1 MQPQHPQLAVSAAIF
16 RDGKILL
23 VRRAR
28 SPAKGFYSLPGGRVE
43 FGETLH
49 AALHREVDEETA
61 LKIEIVGLAGWREVV
76 PGTTGGGH
84 YLIMSFAAR
93 WMAGEPVLNDEHDD
107 FKWLDPDALGD
118 LKTTG
123 GLQEVIQSARGIL
136 GLTTLKPRLASSA
149 LKRHITG
156 APDPFMSKHLLA
168 IFLLI
173 SVCISGPARAQDAA
187 APFDGD
193 LQRLAEILGT
203 LHYLRGICGTN
214 EGPKW
219 RNEMQALI
227 DAETPSGDRRA
238 RMIAGFNRGY
248 NGFQQTYRTCT
259 PAATVAIR
267 RYIEEG
273 SKISR
278 DLTAR
283 YAN

>member
-1 MQPQHPQLAVSAAIF
+1 
-16 RDGKILL
+16 
-23 VRRAR
+23 
-28 SPAKGFYSLPGGRVE
+28 
-43 FGETLH
+43 
-49 AALHREVDEETA
+49 
-61 LKIEIVGLAGWREVV
+61 
-76 PGTTGGGH
+76 
-84 YLIMSFAAR
+84 
-93 WMAGEPVLNDEHDD
+93 
-107 FKWLDPDALGD
+107 
-118 LKTTG
+118 
-123 GLQEVIQSARGIL
+123 
-136 GLTTLKPRLASSA
+136 
-149 LKRHITG
+149 
-156 APDPFMSKHLLA
+156 MSKHFLA
-168 IFLLI
+168 ALILI
-173 SVCISGPARAQDAA
+173 SLSISGPARAQDEA

-219 RNEMQALI
+219 RNQMQALI